1 MDKHG
6 NNITEN
12 LTDQNDPERSEKQVK
27 LKITQRPMFRRGLF
41 IFLVLASV
49 FTFAIAVFRIGD
61 IFAVLDSIF
70 GYIMPV
76 FYGIAIAYLLNPVV
90 NFFQLRFEPFL
101 KKRCRSETRAKKLSK
116 ALSIALSVIFGISVI
131 IVLCVM
137 ILPELLYSL
146 STLASI
152 LPDELTKVIDFLQN
166 GIDTEQYWGETL
178 KTFIDTAFNALEKWL
193 SDGLPELVNT
203 AITYLTDSVI
213 SIVGFLVNF
222 FIGIVVSV
230 YVLFDKDKFRG
241 QAKKMLFAFLKP
253 KNANI
258 VIDTVRHGHEIFG
271 GFLTSKLIDAL
282 IVGVITALFMLIT
295 GMPYVVLISVLIGVT
310 NVIPFFGPFIGGI
323 PSALLLLLMDPMDG
337 LVFIIFIIIL
347 QQIDGNIIE
356 PKILGSTTGIS
367 EFWVTFALLFFGG
380 IFGFLGMIIGVPIFA
395 VIYYL
400 IRLWINE
407 HLKNKDLPLSS
418 EEYKNIQKYDTEN
431 ERFVMLPENHLQER
445 IRIKKDNAKGFWFWR
460 KFIGSSK
467 RRSAGTGEKDKTAGP
482 APNDP
487 EDTERSAGAG
497 EDKPSDGN
505 GQTG

>member
-1 MDKHG
+1 MYQCAVRGETGNMDKHG

-116 ALSIALSVIFGISVI
+116 ALSIALSVIFGMSVI

-178 KTFIDTAFNALEKWL
+178 
-193 SDGLPELVNT
+193 
-203 AITYLTDSVI
+203 
-213 SIVGFLVNF
+213 
-222 FIGIVVSV
+222 
-230 YVLFDKDKFRG
+230 
-241 QAKKMLFAFLKP
+241 
-253 KNANI
+253 
-258 VIDTVRHGHEIFG
+258 
-271 GFLTSKLIDAL
+271 
-282 IVGVITALFMLIT
+282 
-295 GMPYVVLISVLIGVT
+295 
-310 NVIPFFGPFIGGI
+310 
-323 PSALLLLLMDPMDG
+323 
-337 LVFIIFIIIL
+337 
-347 QQIDGNIIE
+347 
-356 PKILGSTTGIS
+356 
-367 EFWVTFALLFFGG
+367 
-380 IFGFLGMIIGVPIFA
+380 
-395 VIYYL
+395 
-400 IRLWINE
+400 
-407 HLKNKDLPLSS
+407 
-418 EEYKNIQKYDTEN
+418 
-431 ERFVMLPENHLQER
+431 
-445 IRIKKDNAKGFWFWR
+445 
-460 KFIGSSK
+460 
-467 RRSAGTGEKDKTAGP
+467 
-482 APNDP
+482 
-487 EDTERSAGAG
+487 
-497 EDKPSDGN
+497 
-505 GQTG
+505 